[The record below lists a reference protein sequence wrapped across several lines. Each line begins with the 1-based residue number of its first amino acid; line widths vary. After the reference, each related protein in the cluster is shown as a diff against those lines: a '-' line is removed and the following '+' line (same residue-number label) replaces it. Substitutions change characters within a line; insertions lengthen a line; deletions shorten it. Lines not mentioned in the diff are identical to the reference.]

1 MIDVL
6 LLGTGAMVPLPDR
19 YLSSLLFRVGGS
31 LNLIDCGEGTQM
43 SWRRFHWGFKRLDNI
58 FITHHHAD
66 HVAGLPGLFHTV
78 ANAGRTEPMHIYG
91 PAGMFEVIKGLRV
104 IAPYLPYEMHVHE
117 VEGGDRF
124 TLASGI
130 RGRVEY
136 GDHRG
141 PVLAYR
147 FDYPREP
154 AFLPDRARSLNIPQP
169 LWGPLSRGEAVEI
182 AGRMVQPEEVRGEE
196 RKGVSFTLVTDTR
209 PTSDLVELARE
220 TDLLICE
227 GTYGDDA
234 DGHKAIEKRHMTFRE
249 AATIAR
255 EAGAGALWL
264 THFGLGLADPASWVR
279 NAEAVFPP
287 TQLGFA
293 GLTGQITFE
302 TGYRAG
308 ESSTSS
314 SPDRT
319 DST

>member
-19 YLSSLLFRVGGS
+19 YLSSVLFRVGGS

-91 PAGMFEVIKGLRV
+91 PAGMMEVINGLRV
-104 IAPYLPYEMHVHE
+104 IAPYLPYDMYVHE
-117 VEGGDRF
+117 LEGGHEF
-124 TLASGI
+124 SLSGGL

-154 AFLPDRARSLNIPQP
+154 AFMPGKAIGLGVPQK
-169 LWGPLSRGEAVEI
+169 LWGPLSRGEAVDVD
-182 AGRMVQPEEVRGEE
+182 GRVVGPEEVRGPA
-196 RKGVSFTLVTDTR
+196 RKGVSFALVTDTR
-209 PTSDLVELARE
+209 PTAELVDLARDA
-220 TDLLICE
+220 DLLICE
-227 GTYGDDA
+227 ATYGDDA
-234 DGHKAIEKRHMTFRE
+234 DLPNALEKRHMTFRE

-255 EAGAGALWL
+255 DAGAGALWL
-264 THFGLGLADPASWVR
+264 THFGLGLTDPGAWVH
-279 NAEAVFPP
+279 NAREVFPP
-287 TQLGFA
+287 TQVGFA
-293 GLTGQITFE
+293 GLTGQVIFDE
-302 TGYRAG
+302 GYRAG
-308 ESSTSS
+308 DSSTSI
-314 SPDRT
+314 SPDST